1 MQNLRSSREIK
12 PKKLE
17 DKLSMYNSRGSNFN
31 SRNQSN
37 NRNTNNN
44 INKKQKHNSASRGR
58 SHKIIKE
65 QNNNE
70 NKEKLLNKIEKKMN
84 NHLLKYNISVNEYNK
99 KVINDII
106 YDEKK
111 HIVSILKDYIF
122 DNSGND
128 FLQRFYYKH
137 ESINRLPKI
146 TGYYEKY
153 TLFSPVYFNMEDIV
167 KIMIKNVKKK
177 KKYLEILEENEDL
190 EYNENEENFEF
201 THIINP
207 SDISDN
213 TLTFTINSYVNIQND
228 NNLNNLSE
236 LIHNIDNDEKYIL
249 FDKDSFFNVN
259 NRIRNNSYEIVFND
273 LEISK
278 SIFNSDEKKKKYSN
292 KNEIKHNERVS
303 ETIINYKNIS
313 NKAKLPK
320 KGKILEIKK
329 LDLRN
334 INNLDT
340 INKKK
345 DVEKEIK
352 TKENISDRQK
362 KSNYYSNNYLK
373 TTKTVKN
380 KISKVIKEKTTNM
393 IIPQNLNNHLS
404 TTRANASKHI
414 ICINNKLKSNENI
427 VKIVKYPKKNQLSNR
442 TNSNRFKTLIQKKKI
457 PFEIHSSN
465 KNIMNNSKRENS
477 NSKNKNE
484 SGNNSKCHNKPNK
497 NKRHEIF
504 NHPLFTSPN
513 IISDK
518 KNNINHLVSP
528 IYNINLNLNLAKVNK
543 NGNACKLTS
552 IKKRVNTYSNQT
564 GKNIINKNSNNNL
577 NNQNKGNSLNPNSQN
592 TNQYSY
598 LQHKVSKIQFNLNNQ
613 KKTINSNN
621 QKIKDEKISYDLKNN
636 NNKKIGIHKQIS
648 INNNN
653 NSTTNTNTNPP
664 SITININSTNGNLTN
679 EKKIIKKEENKNKE
693 IKNTKNNNNNKGKRV
708 IIPRENKN
716 NSKNTKRT
724 KPKIK
729 EIPNKSFE
737 LIKTIYKETSMS
749 LGKLRKKLKI
759 ESHKKYPLTSRNE
772 KDTPFNLFNKMLKNK

>member
-17 DKLSMYNSRGSNFN
+17 DKLSIYNSRGSNYN

-37 NRNTNNN
+37 NRNINNN

-84 NHLLKYNISVNEYNK
+84 SHLFKYNISENEYNK

-177 KKYLEILEENEDL
+177 KKYLEIIEENEDL

-207 SDISDN
+207 NDISDN

-228 NNLNNLSE
+228 NNLSE

-249 FDKDSFFNVN
+249 FDKDSFFNMN

-278 SIFNSDEKKKKYSN
+278 SIFNNDEKIKQKTN
-292 KNEIKHNERVS
+292 KNQIKHNERIS

-334 INNLDT
+334 INNLDI

-345 DVEKEIK
+345 DKEIK

-373 TTKTVKN
+373 TTKTAKN

-404 TTRANASKHI
+404 TTRANTSKHI

-427 VKIVKYPKKNQLSNR
+427 VKIVKYTKKNQLSNR
-442 TNSNRFKTLIQKKKI
+442 TNSNRFKTLIQKKKN

-484 SGNNSKCHNKPNK
+484 IENNNKFHNKQNK
-497 NKRHEIF
+497 KKKHDIF
-504 NHPLFTSPN
+504 NNPLFTSPN
-513 IISDK
+513 IINDK
-518 KNNINHLVSP
+518 KNNINHMVSP

-564 GKNIINKNSNNNL
+564 GKNIYNKNSNNNL
-577 NNQNKGNSLNPNSQN
+577 NNQNKGNSLNPSSQN
-592 TNQYSY
+592 TNQCAY

-613 KKTINSNN
+613 KKIINSNN
-621 QKIKDEKISYDLKNN
+621 QKIKEEKISYDLKNN

-664 SITININSTNGNLTN
+664 SITININSTNGNLLN
-679 EKKIIKKEENKNKE
+679 EKKIIKKEENKSKE
-693 IKNTKNNNNNKGKRV
+693 IKNNKNNNNNKGKRV
-708 IIPRENKN
+708 IIQRENKN

-772 KDTPFNLFNKMLKNK
+772 KDIPFNLFYKMLKNK

>member
-17 DKLSMYNSRGSNFN
+17 DKLSIYNSRGSNYN

-37 NRNTNNN
+37 NRNINNN

-84 NHLLKYNISVNEYNK
+84 NHLLKYNISENEYNK

-122 DNSGND
+122 ENSGND

-177 KKYLEILEENEDL
+177 KKYLEMIEENEDL

-249 FDKDSFFNVN
+249 FEKDSFFNVN

-278 SIFNSDEKKKKYSN
+278 SIFNSDEKIKKKSN
-292 KNEIKHNERVS
+292 KKNEIKHNERIS

-345 DVEKEIK
+345 DIEKEIK

-373 TTKTVKN
+373 TTKTAKN

-457 PFEIHSSN
+457 PFEVHSSN

-484 SGNNSKCHNKPNK
+484 IGNNIKTNK
-497 NKRHEIF
+497 NKRHEIL
-504 NHPLFTSPN
+504 NNPLFTSPN
-513 IISDK
+513 IIIDK

-577 NNQNKGNSLNPNSQN
+577 NNQNKGNSLNPSSQN

-679 EKKIIKKEENKNKE
+679 EKKIIKKEDNKNKE
-693 IKNTKNNNNNKGKRV
+693 IKTNKTNNNNNKGKRV
-708 IIPRENKN
+708 ILPRENKN

-749 LGKLRKKLKI
+749 LGKLRKKLRI
-759 ESHKKYPLTSRNE
+759 ESYKKYPLTSRNE
-772 KDTPFNLFNKMLKNK
+772 KDIPFNLFYKMLKNK